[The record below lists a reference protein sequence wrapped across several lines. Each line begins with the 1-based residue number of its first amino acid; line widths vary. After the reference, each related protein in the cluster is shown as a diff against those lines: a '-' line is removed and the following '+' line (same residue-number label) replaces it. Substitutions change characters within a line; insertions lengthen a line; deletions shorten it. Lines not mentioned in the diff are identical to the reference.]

1 MERFGDDRPDR
12 GDIPVVRARA
22 LDGTFAKGL

>member
-1 MERFGDDRPDR
+1 MEGFGDDRPDR

-22 LDGTFAKGL
+22 LDSTVAQGL